1 MSEMIGNEVK
11 KNFCAPARRFGIFS
25 PFGFR
30 ARLFSFLPRPS
41 GGSKKKKEVFFYVSQ
56 CSLEASAK
64 TTNIVKWVSVGA
76 IVVLF
81 GVIAVICI
89 KGKKRYDAK
98 HIAFAG
104 ISLSLS
110 FVLSLIKVSP
120 VTYGGSITLASFV
133 PLLIYTYVYGLADG
147 LLTGLIFGLF
157 NFVTGPYILTP
168 LTFILDYL
176 LAFASIGLMGI
187 AGKFTKKT
195 TFNVV
200 LGTVAVYVVRFV
212 FHLFSGMIYFSM
224 DQVWVELPNWAVSNG
239 GFVYSFIYQCV
250 YLPADCAIA
259 AVAMYVLAKTNVL
272 DKLGAL
278 MKPKK
283 YATVKTETTKTA
295 GAADAGIKV
304 NAGDGETAEGE
315 TAAADTRTANGK
327 S

>member
-1 MSEMIGNEVK
+1 M
-11 KNFCAPARRFGIFS
+11 
-25 PFGFR
+25 
-30 ARLFSFLPRPS
+30 FLNAL
-41 GGSKKKKEVFFYVSQ
+41 
-56 CSLEASAK
+56 LEASAK

-250 YLPADCAIA
+250 YLPANCAIA

-283 YATVKTETTKTA
+283 YAAVKTETTKTA
-295 GAADAGIKV
+295 ENTGATGTAKTAGAAGAGIKV
-304 NAGDGETAEGE
+304 NAGDGE

>member
-56 CSLEASAK
+56 CSFGSQRENHQYRQMGFRRRHRRPLRSHRRHLYQGEK
-64 TTNIVKWVSVGA
+64 TVRRQTHRFRRHLPQSVLRS
-76 IVVLF
+76 VLNQ
-81 GVIAVICI
+81 
-89 KGKKRYDAK
+89 
-98 HIAFAG
+98 
-104 ISLSLS
+104 S
-110 FVLSLIKVSP
+110 FP

-195 TFNVV
+195 TLTSSSAPSPSTSSVS
-200 LGTVAVYVVRFV
+200 
-212 FHLFSGMIYFSM
+212 FSTFSR
-224 DQVWVELPNWAVSNG
+224 V
-239 GFVYSFIYQCV
+239 
-250 YLPADCAIA
+250 
-259 AVAMYVLAKTNVL
+259 
-272 DKLGAL
+272 
-278 MKPKK
+278 
-283 YATVKTETTKTA
+283 
-295 GAADAGIKV
+295 
-304 NAGDGETAEGE
+304 
-315 TAAADTRTANGK
+315 
-327 S
+327 